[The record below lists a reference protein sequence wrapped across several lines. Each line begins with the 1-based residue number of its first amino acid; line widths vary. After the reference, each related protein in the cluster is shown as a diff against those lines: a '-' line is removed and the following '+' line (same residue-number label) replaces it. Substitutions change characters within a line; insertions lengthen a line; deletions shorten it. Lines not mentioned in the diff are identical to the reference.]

1 MRFKTV
7 LVVCLGN
14 ICRSPLGERLLQRA
28 CGTSGA
34 APVIRSAGLRPLE
47 GHPADPMT
55 REVAAAHG
63 VSLEGHRAR
72 RFTPDLGAA
81 HDLILVMEPWHRAEI
96 ARQAPQLSGRTL
108 LFDKWSGDAGI
119 ADPYRQSRAV
129 HERVFDLID
138 RSAHDWAMRLSCGAG

>member
-1 MRFKTV
+1 MRFDSV

-28 CGTSGA
+28 CGSGSG
-34 APVIRSAGLRPLE
+34 APVIRSAGLRALE
-47 GHPADPMT
+47 GHPADPVT
-55 REVAAAHG
+55 REVADAHG
-63 VSLEGHRAR
+63 LSLEGHRAR
-72 RFTPDLGAA
+72 SFTTELGAA

-96 ARQAPQLSGRTL
+96 DRQAPQLSGRTL
-108 LFDKWSGDAGI
+108 LFDKWSENAGI

-138 RSAHDWAMRLSCGAG
+138 RAAHEWASRIAHGAG